1 MITER
6 MKEFAGVSINEGTV
20 RDYTELE
27 KQVKSL
33 GGFFE
38 TFGIL
43 ISDEYGDDLPIN
55 AVDTSI
61 ADEWSVYDGNKWI
74 NARFPKKGLT
84 FDIIMNTIEKKKIDF
99 DFKGILKDIKFPK
112 EVDNLFQR
120 RQFVPATYG
129 FTNWQSAFSTSE
141 EIENGSKP
149 LLAFLDKHKIKYTTD
164 FSQAKFTFRV
174 KVSKSKD
181 NVTKIMKL
189 AK

>member
-6 MKEFAGVSINEGTV
+6 MQTLAGINESTIA
-20 RDYTELE
+20 DYTELE

-61 ADEWSVYDGNKWI
+61 ADEWSVYDGKKWI

-84 FDIIMNTIEKKKIDF
+84 FEVVLKTIEKKKIDF
-99 DFKGILKDIKFPK
+99 DFKGILGNLKLPKDV
-112 EVDNLFQR
+112 EYLFQNR
-120 RQFVPATYG
+120 LFVPATYG
-129 FTNWQSAFSTSE
+129 FTNWQSAFSTTE
-141 EIENGSKP
+141 EIREKSKP
-149 LLAFLDKHKIKYTTD
+149 LLAFLDRNKIKYDTE
-164 FSQAKFTFRV
+164 FSQANFTFRV

-181 NVTKIMKL
+181 NITKLMKL